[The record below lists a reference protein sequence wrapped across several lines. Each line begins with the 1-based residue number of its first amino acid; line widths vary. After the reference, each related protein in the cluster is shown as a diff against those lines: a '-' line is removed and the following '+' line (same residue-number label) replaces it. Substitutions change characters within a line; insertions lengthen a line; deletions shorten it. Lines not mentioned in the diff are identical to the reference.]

1 METEGMKAGQR
12 IRLRLKSGA
21 GYSGVISG
29 VHTTADSGLEY
40 VVIENGTE
48 RRLIYGYAI
57 SGIVAR

>member
-1 METEGMKAGQR
+1 MKTEGLKAGVR
-12 IRLRLKSGA
+12 IKLRLKSGA

-29 VHTTADSGLEY
+29 LHMTADSGLEY

-57 SGIVAR
+57 SGMVVR